1 MGIFVNCLAVV
12 FSTIMASCGISYYLR
27 EKNAGSLRVY
37 MLVMGFFGA
46 LWSGGYGI
54 MGFMETAQPA
64 EVFRAIGVTGVA
76 GFMMT
81 EALMIAYMIRLPKWL
96 FRTYAATFG
105 LFAAIDLF
113 YFIPDYHL
121 FQRIN
126 GRMCY
131 YATKSF
137 GRQVHSYFLMFVTI
151 TMLGM
156 AVIWV
161 RKKKSKRE
169 ASYV

>member
-12 FSTIMASCGISYYLR
+12 FSTIMAICGISYYLR

-54 MGFMETAQPA
+54 IGFMENAQQA
-64 EVFRAIGVTGVA
+64 EVVRAIGVSVVV

-96 FRTYAATFG
+96 YHTYAVIFG

-113 YFIPDYHL
+113 YFIPDYHV
-121 FQRIN
+121 FERIN

-131 YATKSF
+131 YAINSF
-137 GRQVHSYFLMFVTI
+137 GRRVHSFFLIYLTI
-151 TMLGM
+151 KMLGM
-156 AVIWV
+156 AVI
-161 RKKKSKRE
+161 
-169 ASYV
+169 